1 MLRGGPA
8 GKPQVKVKRILVPTD
23 FSPGAEPA
31 LHWASALAGVFGAEM
46 LLLHVLDVRLAAI
59 AGLPPQM
66 ASMPAVD
73 ELVQSASA
81 EAAQQLRALGERFPD
96 ARTIFKE
103 GVPRVI
109 ILEVAKAE
117 DADLIIMGTHGRTGL
132 SHAFF
137 GSVAEHVVRH
147 SDIPVLTARQ
157 EDLT

>member
-1 MLRGGPA
+1 VAKTAYVL
-8 GKPQVKVKRILVPTD
+8 
-23 FSPGAEPA
+23 SPGAEPA
-31 LHWASALAGVFGAEM
+31 LRWASALAGVFDAEM
-46 LLLHVLDVRLAAI
+46 LLLHVLDIRLAAI

-81 EAAQQLRALGERFPD
+81 EAEQQLRALGERFPD
-96 ARTIFKE
+96 ARTLFKE

-157 EDLT
+157 EDPG

>member
-1 MLRGGPA
+1 MSGGRT
-8 GKPQVKVKRILVPTD
+8 GKAQISVKRILVPTD

-31 LHWASALAGVFGAEM
+31 LRWAATLAGVFRAEM
-46 LLLHVLDVRLAAI
+46 LLLHVLDTRLAAI

-81 EAAQQLRALGERFPD
+81 EAKQQLRALGERFPD
-96 ARTIFKE
+96 ARTLFKE
-103 GVPRVI
+103 GVPRGI

-117 DADLIIMGTHGRTGL
+117 DVDLIVMGTHGRTGL

-137 GSVAEHVVRH
+137 GSVAEHIVRH
-147 SDIPVLTARQ
+147 SEIPVLTARQ
-157 EDLT
+157 EQLG